1 MSAIGRVFIVLN
13 LLLSG
18 AFLAYSGMY
27 LKNHDHF
34 KQKYT
39 AAVAD
44 HDKAVKALNDQLAA
58 STQDVERRKVDIAQL
73 ENQKA
78 NKDTEITSLR
88 NENTGLKGRL
98 NALQKTVEGVE
109 ASMSSVST
117 TLGNQNTRLTQL
129 TDKWLAAD
137 KAQKEAIAARNDME
151 NKLNAA
157 QAALAKSKSR
167 EEALIGE
174 NNEKADAIAKL
185 DLELT
190 AYTKKFGNLGEVLP
204 KVDGRI
210 ATVNASLKTVS
221 ITLGEN
227 QAGTKAGW
235 SFAVHDGNTY
245 KGQIVIER
253 VSDNVAFGRISKV
266 VPGQSISAGDVATTK
281 LGN

>member
-27 LKNHDHF
+27 LKNHDHY
-34 KQKYT
+34 KTKYET
-39 AAVAD
+39 
-44 HDKAVKALNDQLAA
+44 AVKAHETALNDVKQQLES

-88 NENTGLKGRL
+88 NENTGLKARL
-98 NALQKTVEGVE
+98 NSLQKTIEGVE
-109 ASMSSVST
+109 ASMSTVST

-129 TDKWLAAD
+129 TEKWLAAD
-137 KAQKEAIAARNDME
+137 KAQKEAVAARDDME

-157 QAALAKSKSR
+157 QAALSKSKSR
-167 EEALIGE
+167 EESLIGE

-190 AYTKKFGNLGEVLP
+190 AYQKKYGDLGAVVP

-210 ATVNASLKTVS
+210 ATVNAALKTVS

-235 SFAVHDGNTY
+235 SFAVHDGKTY
-245 KGQIVIER
+245 KGEIVIER

-266 VPGQSISAGDVATTK
+266 KPGQTISAGDIATTR
-281 LGN
+281 LSN